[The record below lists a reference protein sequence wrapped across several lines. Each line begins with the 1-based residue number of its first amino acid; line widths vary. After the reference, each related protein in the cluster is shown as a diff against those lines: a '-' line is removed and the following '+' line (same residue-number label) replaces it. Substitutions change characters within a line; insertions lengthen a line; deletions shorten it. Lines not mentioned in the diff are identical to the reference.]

1 MPGDGTAQ
9 RIGCARSPV
18 GTNDHDAVDIA
29 FGVVHVDGG
38 VADQAVAVEG
48 EEIRQAR
55 PLDLAPHVFDR
66 QLGDRSP
73 SADLSVVAFISQ

>member
-1 MPGDGTAQ
+1 MRPIPSANE
-9 RIGCARSPV
+9 P
-18 GTNDHDAVDIA
+18 
-29 FGVVHVDGG
+29 DGG
-38 VADQAVAVEG
+38 VGGSLVDQAVAVEG